1 MRCSQLQEQEQDGGI
16 EEVAVLLPSGG
27 GDHVGWVL
35 PPSGGP
41 LEDSLAELLQP
52 QWYSLRAIVEA
63 ISCMGGLVR
72 LWLGLFVVKQQEL
85 GEEHEE

>member
-1 MRCSQLQEQEQDGGI
+1 MQCLKLQEQEQDGGI
-16 EEVAVLLPSGG
+16 EEVAILPPSGVE
-27 GDHVGWVL
+27 DLMGWVL

-41 LEDSLAELLQP
+41 LEDSLSKLLQP

-72 LWLGLFVVKQQEL
+72 LQLGLFVVKQQEL